1 MHKEIKNHP
10 ERMQGNHHLF
20 FCDCNWQG
28 IDFPAGIK
36 NRKDLKKLM
45 KQLPLIFWKYHMMI
59 ITHAYKSKYN
69 HTHKNQVVLL
79 MVTDGKKWHYTA
91 LKSEPNEDGFNGP
104 TKSLSRLLRGITSN
118 HDGDFY
124 CLDCL
129 HIFRTNNALKKH
141 ERLCENNDYCCVETP
156 TKLEKL

>member
-1 MHKEIKNHP
+1 M
-10 ERMQGNHHLF
+10 
-20 FCDCNWQG
+20 
-28 IDFPAGIK
+28 AGYRLSSR
-36 NRKDLKKLM
+36 NKKSKRFEKINETVALNI
-45 KQLPLIFWKYHMMI
+45 LEVSHDEI

-91 LKSEPNEDGFNGP
+91 SKSEPIEDGFNGP

-156 TKLEKL
+156 TKLKKL